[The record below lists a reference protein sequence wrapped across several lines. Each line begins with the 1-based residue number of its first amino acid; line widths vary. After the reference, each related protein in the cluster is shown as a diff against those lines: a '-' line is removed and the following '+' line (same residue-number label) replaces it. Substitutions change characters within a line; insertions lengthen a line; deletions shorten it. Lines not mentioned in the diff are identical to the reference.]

1 MYFLLGPTP
10 ADVVRQYTST
20 VGKPALP
27 PLWGLGFH
35 LCRFGYR
42 TLNRTKYI
50 MQRNLD
56 AGIPLD
62 VQWNDLD
69 YMSHSNDFTYN
80 KTTFAGLP
88 EFVKNL
94 HKRGMHFIPIID
106 PGISGSERPGSY
118 FPYDKGIEMN
128 VFVMNASSK
137 PFIGKVWNDGTTVWP
152 DFTNPKTIDY
162 WTLMFHTMHDMF
174 AFDGAWIDMNEPSNF
189 LSGSTSGCPPGP
201 LEKPPYVPGVNGGQL
216 NYKTMCM
223 SAIQYAGKHY
233 DVHNLFG
240 ISEAVMTNFALAEVR
255 GKRPF
260 IISRS
265 TFLGHGHYAGHWTGD
280 VASSWEELKLSIPQI
295 LTFSILGIPLVGAD
309 ICGFNGNTTAAL
321 CQRWMQLGAFYP
333 FSRNHNTDDAFDQD
347 PAAFGQDVATSSRDA
362 LLIRYSLLPYLYT
375 LFWKAHV
382 DGDTV
387 ARPLFFE

>member
-1 MYFLLGPTP
+1 MYFLMGPTP

-27 PLWGLGFH
+27 PMWGLGFH
-35 LCRFGYR
+35 LCRYGYK
-42 TLNRTKYI
+42 TLNRTRYI

-62 VQWNDLD
+62 VQWVDLD

-80 KTTFAGLP
+80 KITFAGFP
-88 EFVKNL
+88 EFVEEL
-94 HKRGMHFIPIID
+94 HSRGMHLVPIVD
-106 PGISGSERPGSY
+106 PGISGSEIPGTY
-118 FPYDKGIEMN
+118 PPYDKGIEMN
-128 VFVMNASSK
+128 IFVLNSSSQ
-137 PFIGKVWNDGTTVWP
+137 PFIGKVWNDKSTVWP
-152 DFTNPKTIDY
+152 DFTNPKTLDY
-162 WTLMFHTMHDMF
+162 WTLMFRNMYDMF
-174 AFDGAWIDMNEPSNF
+174 KFDGAWIDMNEPSNF
-189 LSGSTSGCPPGP
+189 LSGSMTGCADGP

-223 SAIQYAGKHY
+223 SALQYAGKHY
-233 DVHNLFG
+233 NVHNLFG
-240 ISEAVMTNFALAEVR
+240 ISEATMTSFALAEVR

-265 TFLGHGHYAGHWTGD
+265 SFLGLGHYAGHWSGD
-280 VASSWEELKLSIPQI
+280 IVSSWKEMRLSIPQI
-295 LTFSILGIPLVGAD
+295 LTFSILGIPLMGAD

-333 FSRNHNTDDAFDQD
+333 FSRNHNTDDGIDQD
-347 PAAFGQDVATSSRDA
+347 PTAFGQTVATSSRDA